1 MAEPLRN
8 VSGST
13 YMNALPLSFK
23 RPASAA
29 GLTLMGLL
37 FMAVMLFSPVS
48 QAKEAKAIFAGGCFW
63 CMEPPFDN
71 LDGVISTI
79 SGYTDGHKKNPTY
92 REVSAGVTG
101 HTEAVEVTYDPDIV
115 SYQTLLDVFWVN
127 VDPFAINRQF
137 CDTGTQYRSGIYPI
151 DDEQMRLATAS
162 KEKVQQ
168 DFDKKIQTE
177 IKPAST
183 FYPAE
188 DYHQDYYM
196 KNPIRYTFYRNSCG
210 RDNRLKEVWGDRFKK
225 Y

>member
-1 MAEPLRN
+1 
-8 VSGST
+8 T
-13 YMNALPLSFK
+13 YMNALTLSFK

-210 RDNRLKEVWGDRFKK
+210 RDNRLKEVWGDQFKK

>member
-1 MAEPLRN
+1 
-8 VSGST
+8 
-13 YMNALPLSFK
+13 MNALPLSFK

-29 GLTLMGLL
+29 GLPLMGLL
-37 FMAVMLFSPVS
+37 FMAVMLFSPPS

>member
-1 MAEPLRN
+1 MAGSLRN

-23 RPASAA
+23 RSASAA

>member
-1 MAEPLRN
+1 MSYILPSQYNSTLIATALSVLILLVTAFHSPL
-8 VSGST
+8 
-13 YMNALPLSFK
+13 AQ
-23 RPASAA
+23 A
-29 GLTLMGLL
+29 GETR
-37 FMAVMLFSPVS
+37 
-48 QAKEAKAIFAGGCFW
+48 AIFAGGCFW
-63 CMEPPFDN
+63 CMEPPFDE
-71 LDGVISTI
+71 LDGVISTT

-101 HTEAVEVTYDPDIV
+101 HTEAVEIVYDPDII

-196 KNPIRYTFYRNSCG
+196 KNPIRYTFYRTSCG
-210 RDNRLKEVWGDRFKK
+210 RDNRLEEVWGDKFKK
-225 Y
+225 D